1 MFPLPKP
8 RLPVADHMTPFK
20 TIDEQLTDVLRGAID
35 VVTADELKARL
46 RDSITHHRPLR
57 VKLGVDPSSPD
68 LHLGHTLQMRRLR
81 AFQDHGH
88 QAVLIVGDYTA
99 MVGDPSGKNKTR
111 PQLTHEEVEKNAQ
124 TYLEQAGKV
133 LDLSRL
139 EIRRNGEWFAKMG
152 FMDVLRLCAR
162 STVARLLERDDF
174 LKRYKA
180 EQPIS
185 LHEFLYPLMQG
196 WDSVMVKAD
205 VELGGSDQLFNLLMG
220 RRLQEQEGMPPQVCI
235 TGPLLE
241 GLDGEQKM
249 SKSLGNAIAIN
260 ENAKDMFGKVM
271 SIPDGAMK
279 KWYTYLTKLPL
290 ERVEELCDGAK
301 NHPRDAKVALAQL
314 ITREFH
320 GDEAANA
327 ARAAFEAISKK
338 QLPDDIKPAQ
348 VTLERD
354 GVQVWA
360 LVKQV
365 HGGSG
370 GDAKRLVAQGGV
382 HLIEPDNLDERRLDD
397 PNAVFGKVELEG
409 RVLKVG
415 KRAFYRL
422 NVS

>member
-1 MFPLPKP
+1 MTHFKP
-8 RLPVADHMTPFK
+8 
-20 TIDEQLTDVLRGAID
+20 IDDQLTDILRGAVD

-46 RDSITHHRPLR
+46 RDAIAHNRPLR

-68 LHLGHTLQMRRLR
+68 LHVGHTLQMRRLR

-88 QAVLIVGDYTA
+88 QAVLIIGDYTA

-111 PQLTHEEVEKNAQ
+111 PQLTHEEVEKNAR
-124 TYLEQAGKV
+124 TYLDQAGKV
-133 LDLSRL
+133 LDVSRL
-139 EIRRNGEWFAKMG
+139 EIRRNGEWFANMQ

-196 WDSVMVKAD
+196 WDSVMIKAD

-220 RRLQEQEGMPPQVCI
+220 RRLQEQEGQHPQVCI

-260 ENAKDMFGKVM
+260 EPPKDMFGKVM
-271 SIPDGAMK
+271 SIPDSAMK

-290 ERVEELCDGAK
+290 TRVDELCDATR
-301 NHPRDAKVALAQL
+301 NHPRDAKVALAHL
-314 ITREFH
+314 VTREFH
-320 GDEAANA
+320 GDDAANA
-327 ARAAFEAISKK
+327 AQAAFEAISKK
-338 QLPDDIKPAQ
+338 QLPDDIKTAS
-348 VTLERD
+348 VKLEGG
-354 GVQVWA
+354 GVQVFA

-365 HGGSG
+365 HGGSS

-382 HLIEPDNLDERRLDD
+382 HLIETDNLDERTLDD
-397 PNAVFGKVELEG
+397 PNATFGKGELEG
-409 RVLKVG
+409 RVLKIG

-422 NVS
+422 SVV

>member
-1 MFPLPKP
+1 MTHFKP
-8 RLPVADHMTPFK
+8 
-20 TIDEQLTDVLRGAID
+20 IDDQLTDILRGAVD

-46 RDSITHHRPLR
+46 RDAIAHNRPLR

-68 LHLGHTLQMRRLR
+68 LHVGHTLQMRRLR

-88 QAVLIVGDYTA
+88 QAVLIIGDYTA

-111 PQLTHEEVEKNAQ
+111 PQLTHEEVEKNAR
-124 TYLEQAGKV
+124 TYLDQAGKV
-133 LDLSRL
+133 LDVSRL
-139 EIRRNGEWFAKMG
+139 EIRRNGEWFANMQ

-196 WDSVMVKAD
+196 WDSVMIKAD

-220 RRLQEQEGMPPQVCI
+220 RRLQEQEGQHPQVCI

-260 ENAKDMFGKVM
+260 EPPKDMFGKVM
-271 SIPDGAMK
+271 SIPDSAMK

-290 ERVEELCDGAK
+290 TRVDELCDATR
-301 NHPRDAKVALAQL
+301 NHPRDAKVALAHL
-314 ITREFH
+314 VTREFH
-320 GDEAANA
+320 GDDAANA
-327 ARAAFEAISKK
+327 AQAAFEAISKK
-338 QLPDDIKPAQ
+338 QLPDDIKAAS
-348 VTLERD
+348 VKLEGG
-354 GVQVWA
+354 GVQVFA

-365 HGGSG
+365 HGGSS

-382 HLIEPDNLDERRLDD
+382 HLIETDNLDERTLDD
-397 PNAVFGKVELEG
+397 PNATFGKGELEG
-409 RVLKVG
+409 RVLKIG

-422 NVS
+422 SVV